1 MSGLPPGMT
10 QERIDREDHPHCD
23 TCRDTGFC
31 EGQFT
36 SSPVRGQPVDVWAH
50 CPDCAPDHLRGQII
64 DRDLVPDYAQRKE
77 G

>member
-10 QERIDREDHPHCD
+10 QERIDREDRPYCD
-23 TCRDTGFC
+23 TCNDTGFC

-36 SSPVRGQPVDVWAH
+36 STPNGQPLEVWAH
-50 CPDCAPDHLRGQII
+50 CPDCGPDHLRGKII
-64 DRDLVPDYAQRKE
+64 DRDLVPDYAQSGE